1 MYIIV
6 VGASKIGEQIAK
18 LLSQERHN
26 VVVVEKN
33 EDRATKVS
41 EKLDVS
47 VINGSGTEIDVLQD
61 AGADRADVIFA
72 ATSDD
77 AVNLMVC
84 ELARILEIERRITL
98 GQNPKHEKIFRE
110 VGTEEIIFPSR
121 TIATY
126 IRNIITRPSVRS
138 VMSTMQ
144 KDADIVEI
152 VIPPGAIIAG
162 KEVKHKGMPEGSTIT
177 AIYRDNELLIPRG
190 DTVVEAGDKII
201 VLARNNIIEKVAEL
215 LTRR

>member
-138 VMSTMQ
+138 VMSTMK

-162 KEVKHKGMPEGSTIT
+162 KEVKHIGMPEGSTIT